1 MSTRWLIAKD
11 GMTDDSN
18 SDKHQGMYLLQ
29 RVRKDNLL
37 WLRGRRGHEMSSVR
51 RVRATSLPIRRNAL
65 RLLRP
70 TWALP
75 PILDMPRRVT
85 PDGEG
90 QVKGSEFFCVA

>member
-1 MSTRWLIAKD
+1 MTAIATSIKICTSCKGFGKITYYRYAGEGDMRCPLCD
-11 GMTDDSN
+11 GS
-18 SDKHQGMYLLQ
+18 G
-29 RVRKDNLL
+29 
-37 WLRGRRGHEMSSVR
+37 VR
-51 RVRATSLPIRRNAL
+51 RFPIRRNAL

-90 QVKGSEFFCVA
+90 QVKGSELFCVA